1 MKLKKKDNQS
11 VDTLILVRQRNK
23 VTMEGVTKRKCVA
36 ETEVMT
42 IKTASPGDASHKQPP
57 NPDTYGRC
65 QQSLLRGA

>member
-23 VTMEGVTKRKCVA
+23 VTMEGVTKRKCGA

-42 IKTASPGDASHKQPP
+42 IMT
-57 NPDTYGRC
+57 T
-65 QQSLLRGA
+65 